1 MTEYRHR
8 SVGVD
13 SATGGDVELQVIA
26 SVSGRTTVFDVLTK
40 SDEHTHVLIA
50 SADGTDQYRTALR
63 VSKEAARQFARDII
77 KGLRG

>member
-1 MTEYRHR
+1 MTEYRHH

-26 SVSGRTTVFDVLTK
+26 SVSGRTTVFNVLTK

-50 SADGTDQYRTALR
+50 SADGTEYRTALR
-63 VSKEAARQFARDII
+63 VSKETARQFARDII